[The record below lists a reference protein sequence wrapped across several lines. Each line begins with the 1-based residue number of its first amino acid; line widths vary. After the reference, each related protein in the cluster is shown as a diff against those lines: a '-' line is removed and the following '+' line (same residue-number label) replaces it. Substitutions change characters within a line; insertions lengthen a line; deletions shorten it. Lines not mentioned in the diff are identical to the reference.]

1 MIYQTVQEMPVMSD
15 DNQAALEIQQ
25 VLFKNIESYN
35 IQVIGR
41 LVQYQQVR
49 ILQKDSQ
56 QVQTP
61 FFSS

>member
-1 MIYQTVQEMPVMSD
+1 MIYQTVQEMPVMSND
-15 DNQAALEIQQ
+15 DQAALEFQQ
-25 VLFKNIESYN
+25 ILFKNIEGYY
-35 IQVIGR
+35 IQVVGR